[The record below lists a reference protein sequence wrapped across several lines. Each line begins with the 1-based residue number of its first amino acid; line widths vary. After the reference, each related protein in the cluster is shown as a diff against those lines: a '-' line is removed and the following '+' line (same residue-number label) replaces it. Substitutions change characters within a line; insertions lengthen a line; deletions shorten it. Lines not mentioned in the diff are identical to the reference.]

1 MTQGGRT
8 SFGFRKALT
17 AEEGRL
23 EEQRLAK
30 ERNAGWRRL
39 KLGPE
44 LYIFGFV
51 CAAIIVG
58 MFVLV
63 TGTFF

>member
-1 MTQGGRT
+1 
-8 SFGFRKALT
+8 LT